1 MRAIG
6 FREPSPKLDHLGAF
20 DLPRPKPEGRDLL
33 VAVRAVSVNPV
44 DYKVAGGGG
53 PGGGTS
59 GGYDIKV
66 VGYNAAGVVAETGP
80 EARLFKP
87 GDEVFYAGSVGR
99 QGANMEF
106 HLVDERI
113 TGRKPRTLDFAAA
126 AALPLTSI
134 TAWEAMFDRLDVA
147 KTVPGAARA
156 ILVLGGAGGVG
167 SIAIQLA
174 RQLTDLTI
182 VGTASRPETTAWARE
197 MGAHHVVDH
206 RAPLAP
212 QVRAIG
218 LGDPAF
224 IFATAPIG
232 GLLHDLAELIAP
244 QGRIALINGEAADL
258 FVFRPKSVSIHHE
271 LMFTRPLFQTADMEA
286 QHRLLNE
293 VAKLV
298 DAGRVRSTARELWA
312 HRRRQS
318 HARNDAPQVGARDRE
333 DRARGILNTLTPP
346 REPAPAPPGRR
357 AGARRGP
364 GC

>member
-6 FREPSPKLDHLGAF
+6 YRKASPELDHLEAF
-20 DLPRPKPEGRDLL
+20 DIPRPKPEGRDLL
-33 VAVRAVSVNPV
+33 VEVRAVSINPV
-44 DYKVAGGGG
+44 DYKVASGGG
-53 PGGGTS
+53 PGGEASDAGAT
-59 GGYDIKV
+59 KV
-66 VGYNAAGVVAETGP
+66 VGYDAAGVVVETGR

-113 TGRKPRTLDFAAA
+113 VGRKPRMLDFAAA

-147 KTVPGAARA
+147 KPVPGAARA
-156 ILVLGGAGGVG
+156 ILILGGAGGVG

-182 VGTASRPETTAWARE
+182 VATASRPETVQWAKD

-206 RAPLAP
+206 RKPLAP
-212 QVRAIG
+212 QVAALGIG
-218 LGDPAF
+218 SPAF
-224 IFATAPIG
+224 IFATSPIG
-232 GLLHDLAELIAP
+232 GVIADLAESIAP

-258 FVFRPKSVSIHHE
+258 FVFRPKSVSIHFE
-271 LMFTRPLFQTADMEA
+271 LMFTRPLLKTADIEG

-293 VAKLV
+293 VADLV
-298 DAGRVRSTARELWA
+298 DSGRVRSTMRENYG
-312 HRRRQS
+312 RI
-318 HARNDAPQVGARDRE
+318 DAANLM
-333 DRARGILNTLTPP
+333 RAMKFLKS
-346 REPAPAPPGRR
+346 GRAIGKIVL
-357 AGARRGP
+357 AGF
-364 GC
+364 